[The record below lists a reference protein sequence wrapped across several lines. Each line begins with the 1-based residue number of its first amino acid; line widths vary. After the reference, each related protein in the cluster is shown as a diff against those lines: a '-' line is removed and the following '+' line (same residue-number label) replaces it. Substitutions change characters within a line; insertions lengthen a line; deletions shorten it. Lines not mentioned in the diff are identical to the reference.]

1 MFVNVKAYLRAFFI
15 PECETPKG
23 LALVQNPFQT
33 FIWRS
38 PGRIPP
44 RLWFLRLGK
53 PILQFI
59 AYLCIVLGAY
69 ADFNIFFAVGL
80 GWVIWSRICYLSA
93 YQCIDQLNVTNIKLI
108 GAPLHKGE
116 RGTLQVTIKNENS
129 GAVFDVLV
137 FFPTAMSSDAAL
149 WANAS
154 CIEGRTVS
162 RVNVPCHANAG
173 MGRFV
178 LKQLFISVSDRFG
191 LHTVTVEHV
200 ISHEV
205 VVVPEPL
212 ALSQFPLPAGF
223 IPNPLGYW
231 ETGQSGQS
239 CNFLQLRPW
248 RPGDS
253 IRFVHWAR
261 SLRADELL
269 VQTFETAASVQA
281 TFLLDHHPAGHCVY
295 GDISSLETL
304 RESLFALAG
313 YCTTHHID
321 TRIMTDQWDTGM
333 GRGAEHLQ
341 LIREIMIN
349 TRLDSQLRMGE
360 MLARTAQELP
370 PRSLLVLFFSTGG
383 FKIKEALEVIYGL
396 IQRQIDIVLIGAD
409 SMLFSESVSDRALL
423 QGVESEWAVGEFH
436 KILHEREKDPEVRR
450 LKSMLAQHTYLL
462 GPGMTI
468 ADVLCPR
475 RTAR

>member
-1 MFVNVKAYLRAFFI
+1 
-15 PECETPKG
+15 
-23 LALVQNPFQT
+23 
-33 FIWRS
+33 
-38 PGRIPP
+38 
-44 RLWFLRLGK
+44 
-53 PILQFI
+53 
-59 AYLCIVLGAY
+59 
-69 ADFNIFFAVGL
+69 
-80 GWVIWSRICYLSA
+80 
-93 YQCIDQLNVTNIKLI
+93 
-108 GAPLHKGE
+108 
-116 RGTLQVTIKNENS
+116 
-129 GAVFDVLV
+129 
-137 FFPTAMSSDAAL
+137 
-149 WANAS
+149 
-154 CIEGRTVS
+154 
-162 RVNVPCHANAG
+162 
-173 MGRFV
+173 
-178 LKQLFISVSDRFG
+178 
-191 LHTVTVEHV
+191 
-200 ISHEV
+200 
-205 VVVPEPL
+205 
-212 ALSQFPLPAGF
+212 
-223 IPNPLGYW
+223 
-231 ETGQSGQS
+231 
-239 CNFLQLRPW
+239 
-248 RPGDS
+248 
-253 IRFVHWAR
+253 VHWAR

-360 MLARTAQELP
+360 MLARKAQELP